1 MIRPERQGVAMT
13 SIAPSVLRSKQVR
26 RARTS
31 IFTLAVA
38 VLGTLV
44 ISACQSS
51 SDAVSPNTT
60 AVAGSYGLLTV
71 NDSTLPRTVNAST
84 NYLLQIVN
92 DTIQLSTVGTWAD
105 LTNYVE
111 TSGTTINF
119 PFNLIFGTFTVS
131 GTTINFT
138 TSTGN
143 TFAGTVAGNSLQIV
157 GTARALY
164 VK

>member
-1 MIRPERQGVAMT
+1 MT
-13 SIAPSVLRSKQVR
+13 SFVPSVLRSKQVR

-138 TSTGN
+138 TSKGN

-157 GTARALY
+157 GTSRALY

>member
-1 MIRPERQGVAMT
+1 MK
-13 SIAPSVLRSKQVR
+13 SIAPSVLRSNHVR
-26 RARTS
+26 RVRTS
-31 IFTLAVA
+31 VCTVALA

-51 SDAVSPNTT
+51 DAVLPNTT
-60 AVAGSYGLLTV
+60 AVAGSYSLITV
-71 NDSTLPRTVNAST
+71 NDSALPRTVLSST

-92 DTIQLSTVGTWAD
+92 DTIQLSTFGTWAD

-111 TSGTTINF
+111 TSGTTIDY
-119 PFNLIFGTFTVS
+119 PYNLIFGTFTVS
-131 GTTINFT
+131 GATINFT
-138 TSTGN
+138 TSNGDK
-143 TFAGTVAGNSLQIV
+143 FAGTVDGNSLQIV